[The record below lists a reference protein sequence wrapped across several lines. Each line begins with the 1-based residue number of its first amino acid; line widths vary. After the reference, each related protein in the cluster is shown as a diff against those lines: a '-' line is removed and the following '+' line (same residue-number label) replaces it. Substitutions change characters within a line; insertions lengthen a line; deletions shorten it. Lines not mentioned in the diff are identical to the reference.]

1 MGGKVASSKKAH
13 TLWQCNEMYTLTGER
28 ELADLDRRYQLL
40 HNEYS
45 ALQKQLAYKDTK
57 LAQLQAGE

>member
-1 MGGKVASSKKAH
+1 
-13 TLWQCNEMYTLTGER
+13 MYTLTGER
-28 ELADLDRRYQLL
+28 ELADLDRRYQHL

-45 ALQKQLAYKDTK
+45 ASQKQLADKDTK

>member
-1 MGGKVASSKKAH
+1 
-13 TLWQCNEMYTLTGER
+13 MYTLTGER